1 MIKACLISSTRAD
14 FGLLKNLVIKLKN
27 DKRFSL
33 KVIASG
39 SHFSKNHGYTLN
51 DFKKN
56 NLQVDASIKC
66 VFKTDN
72 ALNISKIMS
81 KTITET
87 TKILQKFKPKIL
99 IVLGD
104 RYEILA
110 SVISAQFL
118 RIPVAHLHGG
128 EITFGA
134 LDDAFRHSI
143 TKMSHIHFV
152 ANKKYKNRIIQLGE
166 KSKNIH
172 VVGGLGA
179 DSLNKIKY
187 HSKKYLAKKFK
198 VKFLQKNFM
207 VCFHPETI
215 NKNSTKNHIKIILS
229 ALSRLKNTSLIFT
242 MPGADLENGIIAS
255 EIKKFVEKKNFAYFF
270 KSLGDEN
277 YYSFLSHSDG
287 IIGNSS
293 SGILEMPY
301 FKKGTI
307 NLGQRQLGRLFSNS
321 IQNSKINSNEI
332 IRKINFITTNKFT
345 KKLKKNITFPYGKS
359 GASKKIV
366 SILKRQNFNN
376 LFKKKFEDIT
386 FN

>member
-14 FGLLKNLVIKLKN
+14 FGLLKNLIIKMKN

-56 NLQVDASIKC
+56 NLQVDACIKC
-66 VFKTDN
+66 AFKSDN

-166 KSKNIH
+166 NSKNIH

-229 ALSRLKNTSLIFT
+229 ALARLKNSSLIFT

-255 EIKKFVEKKNFAYFF
+255 EIKKFVEKKICIFF

-345 KKLKKNITFPYGKS
+345 KKLKKILLFHMENQVRL
-359 GASKKIV
+359 KKLFQF
-366 SILKRQNFNN
+366 SRDKILINYLKKN
-376 LFKKKFEDIT
+376 LKILPLIK
-386 FN
+386 